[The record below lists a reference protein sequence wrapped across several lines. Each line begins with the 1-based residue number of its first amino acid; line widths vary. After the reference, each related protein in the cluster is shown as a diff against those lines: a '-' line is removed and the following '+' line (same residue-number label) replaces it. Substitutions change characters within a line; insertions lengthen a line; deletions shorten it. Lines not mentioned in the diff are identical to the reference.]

1 MMTRFGLAARMAAP
15 WIAVFVFLVGLH
27 NGWAA
32 LLAYHAQIVAWAVW
46 DRWARRRVTARL
58 HLKIAEVDNE
68 DELLVT
74 PGFALWELLTPP
86 NTWLWWLTLVP
97 ALTGPVLYFAMP
109 RITSI
114 DLGLWLA
121 DFGLSGISL
130 ALLIPYFGLV
140 HPWLEQRHWL
150 HPRERTPVAHL
161 AFAGY
166 HGVVLWTLLPI
177 LWVAFI
183 VGVLALVSVGWA
195 WLARQIDGRA
205 VAAVSHVTAD
215 LSVILAV
222 TAAVGV

>member
-1 MMTRFGLAARMAAP
+1 MAAP
-15 WIAVFVFLVGLH
+15 WLAAFVFWVGLH
-27 NGWAA
+27 NGWIA
-32 LLAYHAQIVAWAVW
+32 LLAYHAQVVGWGVW

-58 HLKIAEVDNE
+58 HLTTAKTDDE
-68 DELLVT
+68 DEPLVT

-86 NTWLWWLTLVP
+86 NTWLWLLTLIP
-97 ALTGPVLYFAMP
+97 ALTGPVLYLFMP
-109 RITSI
+109 WVTSV
-114 DLGLWLA
+114 DLGLWLT
-121 DFGLSGISL
+121 DYGLSGTSL
-130 ALLIPYFGLV
+130 ALLIPYLGLI

-150 HPRERTPVAHL
+150 HLRERTPIAHL

-166 HGVVLWTLLPI
+166 HGVVLWTLLPVI
-177 LWVAFI
+177 WVVFI
-183 VGVLALVSVGWA
+183 VAVLAFVSVGWA